1 MLIDF
6 HTHAFAP
13 KIAARAIEQLTVTCE
28 TRPLTD
34 GTVEDTLRRMDEWG
48 VDRAV
53 LLPIATKPTQHTVI
67 NTWAKETD
75 GGRFISFGSVY
86 PKSEEAPEVLENIK
100 ALGLH
105 GVKLHPDYQ
114 DCFVN
119 ERCLDPFY
127 DELERLGLP
136 VVFHAGLDPV
146 SPDCIHCDPEAA
158 ADMLSRHR
166 KLRAVFAH
174 LGGNEQWQRSLD
186 HLCGAPGEVYL
197 DTAYSLYCP
206 DELMLKIIRKHGA
219 ERVLFAS
226 DCPWAP
232 ADRTLE
238 KLMRIGLTDSELDL
252 ITHRNAERLLGL

>member
-34 GTVEDTLRRMDEWG
+34 GTIEDTLRRMDEWG

-53 LLPIATKPTQHTVI
+53 LLPIATKPTQHAVI
-67 NTWAKETD
+67 NSWAKETD

-86 PKSEEAPEVLENIK
+86 PKSEEAFEVLANIK
-100 ALGLH
+100 TLGLH

-146 SPDCIHCDPEAA
+146 SPDCIHCEPEAA
-158 ADMLSRHR
+158 ADMLSRHK
-166 KLRAVFAH
+166 KLRVVFAH

-186 HLCGAPGEVYL
+186 SLCGTPGEVYL

-232 ADRTLE
+232 ADKTLE

-252 ITHRNAERLLGL
+252 ITHQNAERLLGL